1 VKDRIVG
8 VEFSERERVL
18 IATLEGEVDGSNA
31 SELRLAIS
39 DRLPSSAAGLVLDI
53 ADVRYLDSSGIHLLF
68 DLGRRLAARRQ
79 ALRLVIRADSPTRRV
94 LDLCDIDSVAP
105 MDPTL
110 EDALTAIGGDGG
122 FG

>member
-1 VKDRIVG
+1 MRDHIVG
-8 VEFSERERVL
+8 VDFAERQGVL
-18 IATLEGEVDGSNA
+18 VVSIDGEVDSSNA

-53 ADVRYLDSSGIHLLF
+53 ADVGYLDSSGIHLLF

-79 ALRLVIRADSPTRRV
+79 ALRLVIRSDSPTRRV

-110 EDALTAIGGDGG
+110 DAALAAIEGDDG